1 LESQKS
7 AIFTPKLLNYIARA
21 PSRLSAG
28 TKNPAADKCLSTFL
42 LPQKGYEKQ
51 INATMLITVQTLS
64 IPLIMSFGKLL

>member
-1 LESQKS
+1 LPERHLVYQ
-7 AIFTPKLLNYIARA
+7 PVL
-21 PSRLSAG
+21 
-28 TKNPAADKCLSTFL
+28 KNPAADKCLSTFL